1 MPASGQRH
9 SANGATVITQHP
21 KWRSNGL
28 SVVNAVSVPVVQII
42 TLLVWEPCC
51 DETEIRHA
59 VTVITAEYPQF
70 NLDGLALHNRNADWE
85 NPLDNPSFI
94 VSAKS
99 CLRWIRDNGMSN
111 AQIESF
117 PQDNPTPDTLKH
129 EVERYN
135 QINHQHS
142 DHPHYIPNGA
152 FIAAMVA
159 SGYKVKPAG
168 RMNAFF
174 NISKKGLCAAMGKN

>member
-1 MPASGQRH
+1 MMSTPFYKVRQLASSSGWQ
-9 SANGATVITQHP
+9 
-21 KWRSNGL
+21 
-28 SVVNAVSVPVVQII
+28 
-42 TLLVWEPCC
+42 
-51 DETEIRHA
+51 
-59 VTVITAEYPQF
+59 
-70 NLDGLALHNRNADWE
+70 
-85 NPLDNPSFI
+85 
-94 VSAKS
+94 
-99 CLRWIRDNGMSN
+99 LRF
-111 AQIESF
+111 ESF
-117 PQDNPTPDTLKH
+117 PQDNPTSDTLKH